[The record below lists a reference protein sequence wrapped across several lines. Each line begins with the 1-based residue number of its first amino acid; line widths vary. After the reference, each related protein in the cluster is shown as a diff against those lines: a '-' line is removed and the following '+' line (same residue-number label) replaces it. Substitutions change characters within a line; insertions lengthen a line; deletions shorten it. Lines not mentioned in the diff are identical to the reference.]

1 MKKKKKAIEKPT
13 TAAKYVAN
21 ELVSDYINNNCHY
34 DSIKRASMVGYT
46 ASKQEPLVELSEKRI
61 AEIAE
66 LLATCEFVKIEDDAY
81 YYIIDCKGC
90 SIEQVSEL
98 HHAIWDIACTLSYK
112 TKCSIGD
119 IKLTIDGA
127 ASLGVYTIEKTIVA
141 GFIKSEVF
149 GAFLK
154 ESKVLNRALG
164 GNK

>member
-13 TAAKYVAN
+13 TVAKYVAN
-21 ELVSDYINNNCHY
+21 ELVSDYINSNCYY
-34 DSIKRASMVGYT
+34 DSIKQFNMVGYT
-46 ASKQEPLVELSEKRI
+46 ASEPETLVELSEERI
-61 AEIAE
+61 VEILE
-66 LLATCEFVKIEDDAY
+66 WLKTCEFMQIKDDAY
-81 YYIIDCKGC
+81 YYIFDCKGC
-90 SIEQVSEL
+90 SLEQVSEL
-98 HHAIWDIACTLSYK
+98 HHAIWDIARTLSYK
-112 TKCSIGD
+112 ATCSIGD

-141 GFIKSEVF
+141 GFIKSEVL

>member
-90 SIEQVSEL
+90 SIEQVSGIFL
-98 HHAIWDIACTLSYK
+98 VIQNIFYHLS
-112 TKCSIGD
+112 
-119 IKLTIDGA
+119 
-127 ASLGVYTIEKTIVA
+127 
-141 GFIKSEVF
+141 
-149 GAFLK
+149 
-154 ESKVLNRALG
+154 
-164 GNK
+164 